1 MMFFKKK
8 PIEPLRNCAFCGGI
22 PRLSRC
28 GDQKEF
34 LVYQCSHCYE
44 TPVRY
49 HEARVSERGA
59 RKVWNKRTEEA
70 EFVLAIYKRIGVKT
84 RILTSE
90 DAK

>member
-1 MMFFKKK
+1 MFFKKK
-8 PIEPLRNCAFCGGI
+8 SIEPLRYCAFCKGV

-49 HEARVSERGA
+49 GEARVSERGA

-70 EFVLAIYKRIGVKT
+70 EYVLAIYQRIGAKT
-84 RILTSE
+84 TIFTSE
-90 DAK
+90 DAE